1 MTRMHILGV
10 DLDRTCANMFSRMHG
25 DLEKL
30 VKAGKIPSSF
40 AERLDKFSPGK
51 YVMHQDWGVG
61 KVEGWSIPKQVVK
74 INFERKPGYV
84 VGLKLAYNQLTPIP
98 EGHFLINC
106 YNDPEGCRKQA
117 EGKDTVLP
125 FIAMVLEHNLSL
137 REGINEVLP
146 MLPEDMEKFLSGRII
161 PADQWKTWWE
171 KARAAMR
178 QSPQFRLPTK
188 RGEAIRTRQASN
200 AAEALLADYTEATSL
215 ETCVRILDQAH
226 LNEVLRGETAIAAR
240 LIQAMEH
247 DIVRDHMEPQHVL
260 ELIIIRDELPAKTG
274 KAEELLAELAG
285 AGLDKL
291 TTLADKLS
299 AIPAENLVQYI
310 GELAPTRQQCVYAAI
325 KEAYPESWQSYLT
338 HLFLLGGSRVTPA
351 AADFILSHGDK
362 AALFDEVFSG
372 ISRQTLHP
380 SVLIWICKERN
391 GVAKEIVDKVKMSL
405 GSAIISAI
413 ERDSA
418 DGAPNRALRL
428 RNMLMEDKDL
438 APDLVT
444 GLTEPEAR
452 PFAKAIYD
460 SSMLADLDRNFL
472 LANMMKVHPGLQEIA
487 LARSAPKAKQTLYV
501 SLRSFAAR
509 KAEYEELINV
519 KIPKN
524 KHDLEIT
531 RAEGDLREN
540 GGYQDAKATRQ
551 VLMRRSEEL
560 SRLLAQAQPTDFRG
574 VSCEQTSMGT
584 SVTFVTESGQQ
595 VVYTILGA
603 WDSDPEQR
611 VVAYSSKL
619 GAKLLGHKVGDSLRL
634 PLEIGG
640 EQVKMTVQSIAPAPE
655 SLIYPDSEQPQD

>member
-1 MTRMHILGV
+1 MGL
-10 DLDRTCANMFSRMHG
+10 RMHG

-30 VKAGKIPSSF
+30 VKAGKIPAQF

-61 KVEGWSIPKQVVK
+61 KVEGWSIPKQAVK

-84 VGLKLAYNQLTPIP
+84 MGLKLAFNQLTPVP
-98 EGHFLINC
+98 EGHFLIAC
-106 YNDPEGCRKQA
+106 YDDPKGCREQA
-117 EGKDTVLP
+117 EGKDTILP
-125 FIAMVLEHNLSL
+125 FIASVLEHNLSL
-137 REGINEVLP
+137 REGIDEVLP
-146 MLPEDMEKFLSGRII
+146 MQPEDLERFLSGRII
-161 PADQWKTWWE
+161 PADQWKLWWE

-178 QSPQFRLPTK
+178 QSPKFRLPTK
-188 RGEAIRTRQASN
+188 RGEFIRTRQANS
-200 AAEALLADYTEATSL
+200 AAEALLADYTDATSL

-226 LNEVLRGETAIAAR
+226 LSEVLRGETSIAAR
-240 LIQAMEH
+240 LIAAMEK
-247 DIVRDHMEPQHVL
+247 DIERDHMEPQHVL
-260 ELIIIRDELPAKTG
+260 ELIIIRDDIPSKTATNDEMRDTLNAAIAQEG
-274 KAEELLAELAG
+274 ITSLTSLSEKLGAISAE
-285 AGLDKL
+285 D
-291 TTLADKLS
+291 
-299 AIPAENLVQYI
+299 LVQYI
-310 GELAPTRQQCVYAAI
+310 GALSPARQLCVYAAI
-325 KEAYPESWQSYLT
+325 KEAYPETWQDYLT
-338 HLFLLGGSRVTPA
+338 HLFLLGGSRVTAPV
-351 AADFILSHGDK
+351 ADYILAHGSK
-362 AALFDEVFSG
+362 ESLFAEVLAG
-372 ISRQTLHP
+372 ISRQSLQP

-391 GVAKEIVDKVKMSL
+391 GVAKEIVDKAKMSL

-428 RNMLMEDKDL
+428 RNMLMEDKEL

-460 SSMLADLDRNFL
+460 SSMMADLDRNFL

-509 KAEYEELINV
+509 KAEYEELVNV

-574 VSCEQTSMGT
+574 VSCSESAMGT
-584 SVTFVTESGQQ
+584 SVTFVTDNGQE

-603 WDSDPEQR
+603 WDSDPEAHI
-611 VVAYSSKL
+611 VAYSSKL
-619 GAKLLGHKVGDSLRL
+619 GARLLGHKVGDSLRL
-634 PLEIGG
+634 PIEIGG
-640 EQVKMTVQSIAPAPE
+640 EQVKMTVKSIAPAPE
-655 SLIYPDSEQPQD
+655 SLIYPDEPTPEA